1 MSYLTNFIFLWSL
14 AILIVGAQSNEGM
27 EVTVKAAFGWS
38 ILVACLGSLITFIV
52 TFLTHRYYAKEI
64 KRVFLQE
71 MEEEQERVF
80 KTAFVGEL
88 INIRSDSSVDGNHHD
103 NLSNDETINDNQT
116 EISTAR
122 RVFDPTAKGW
132 KERDQYRLDVLK
144 RKKVHKDKSILQLHT
159 KRLNVME
166 ECRAI
171 QIATSARL
179 KPTKQGKG
187 KCNQF

>member
-38 ILVACLGSLITFIV
+38 ILVACLGSLITFVV

-88 INIRSDSSVDGNHHD
+88 INIRSDSSMDGNHHD

-171 QIATSARL
+171 QMAASARL
-179 KPTKQGKG
+179 KPTKQGKS
-187 KCNQF
+187 KSNQF